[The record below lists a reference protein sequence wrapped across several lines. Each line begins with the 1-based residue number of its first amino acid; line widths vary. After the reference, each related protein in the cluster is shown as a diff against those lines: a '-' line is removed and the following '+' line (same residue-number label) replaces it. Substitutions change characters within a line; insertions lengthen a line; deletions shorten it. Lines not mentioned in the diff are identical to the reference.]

1 MTVPYA
7 DNYLPNGISKFP
19 FYFVKLFG
27 FTILSRRTLLALMT
41 SIGAQEIWPVY
52 IMSKV
57 NWTWLFYT
65 TSKPLHVTPDFWKLT
80 ITWLVFVIDSFEM
93 LDAYM
98 YCMIFY
104 FIFL

>member
-1 MTVPYA
+1 
-7 DNYLPNGISKFP
+7 
-19 FYFVKLFG
+19 
-27 FTILSRRTLLALMT
+27 MT

-57 NWTWLFYT
+57 NWTWQFYT

-80 ITWLVFVIDSFEM
+80 ITWLVSSFVIDSFEM
-93 LDAYM
+93 LNTHM

-104 FIFL
+104 FILFSYRVML